1 MLTTAVV
8 GGSFDIAQNGYTSAA
23 AAAVEGADVV
33 IIGGIS
39 NKLPF
44 QLVVPSSITSAAQL
58 KGRPIAISRY
68 GSSTDIAVD
77 FALDHLKLTRDD
89 VKVVQLGAPPNRI
102 AALMSGQ
109 ISGTVEQYPDT
120 ADLIRQ
126 GFRVLVDV
134 TEIAGDYPNTSFDT
148 TRHYLKSHP
157 EVVKRFLLAM
167 ATAVHEY
174 KNNPLIA
181 IPLTRNFL
189 QIKNEGDAKAAYEA
203 AYDLTFVHLEVDA
216 PQHRQHRLGTIVVAA
231 SETPRT
237 CSLAGQGAAIGHLPG
252 SFFIVGPSGCGKTT
266 LLNVVD
272 GLIRATA
279 GTVLV
284 HGQAIAGPGPD
295 RAMVFQHDSLF
306 PWRTV
311 LQNVTYGLDL
321 QGTLTR
327 RERRERSLAL
337 VDLVGLSGFADHYP
351 HELSG
356 GMRQRVN
363 IARALVM
370 NPQLLL
376 LDEPF
381 AALDAQTREFMQVE
395 LLKILVRA
403 KTTALFITHQ
413 INEAV
418 FLSNRVV
425 VMSARPACIKEIIAV
440 ELPPARVLAMKH
452 EPLFHDLERR
462 IWRLIEQ
469 DAGNAGTPLT

>member
-1 MLTTAVV
+1 MTD
-8 GGSFDIAQNGYTSAA
+8 GGA
-23 AAAVEGADVV
+23 
-33 IIGGIS
+33 
-39 NKLPF
+39 
-44 QLVVPSSITSAAQL
+44 
-58 KGRPIAISRY
+58 
-68 GSSTDIAVD
+68 
-77 FALDHLKLTRDD
+77 
-89 VKVVQLGAPPNRI
+89 
-102 AALMSGQ
+102 
-109 ISGTVEQYPDT
+109 
-120 ADLIRQ
+120 
-126 GFRVLVDV
+126 
-134 TEIAGDYPNTSFDT
+134 
-148 TRHYLKSHP
+148 
-157 EVVKRFLLAM
+157 LLA
-167 ATAVHEY
+167 APCSASLHVRGVSLDRYNDRTKTALPVLRGIDFKVY
-174 KNNPLIA
+174 
-181 IPLTRNFL
+181 
-189 QIKNEGDAKAAYEA
+189 EGE
-203 AYDLTFVHLEVDA
+203 
-216 PQHRQHRLGTIVVAA
+216 IV
-231 SETPRT
+231 
-237 CSLAGQGAAIGHLPG
+237 C
-252 SFFIVGPSGCGKTT
+252 IVGPSGCGKTT

-279 GTVLV
+279 GAILV
-284 HGQAIAGPGPD
+284 NGQAITGPGPD
-295 RAMVFQHDSLF
+295 RAMVFQHDGLF

-311 LQNVTYGLDL
+311 LQNVMYGLDL

-337 VDLVGLSGFADHYP
+337 VDLVGLSGFADHFP

-413 INEAV
+413 ISEAV

-425 VMSARPACIKEIIAV
+425 VMSARPARIKEIIAV

-452 EPLFHDLERR
+452 EPSFHDLERR

-469 DAGNAGTPLT
+469 DAGNTGMPST